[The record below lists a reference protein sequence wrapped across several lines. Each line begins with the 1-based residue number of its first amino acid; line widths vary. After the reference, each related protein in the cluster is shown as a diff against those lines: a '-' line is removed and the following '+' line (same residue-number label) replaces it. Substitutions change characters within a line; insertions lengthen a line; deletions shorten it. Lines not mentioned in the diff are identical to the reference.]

1 MVIYV
6 CPYANTY
13 LSRSACKSTFS
24 ATCDFERVDN
34 MRESTL
40 EKRLVREVK
49 RIGGIAPKWTAPGSR
64 GVPDRIVILPNGKTV
79 YVEMKAPGKQL
90 TPLQEHWANRLRSL
104 GHSVYK
110 LDSVDTIDQFISEVK
125 LYED

>member
-13 LSRSACKSTFS
+13 LSRSARNSCFT
-24 ATCDFERVDN
+24 TTGDFERVDT
-34 MRESTL
+34 MSTRESTL

-79 YVEMKAPGKQL
+79 YVEMKAPGKPL
-90 TPLQEHWANRLRSL
+90 TPLQEHWANRLRIL

-110 LDSVDTIDQFISEVK
+110 LDSPETIDQFISEVSR
-125 LYED
+125 E